1 MTDSRVTALAATE
14 ARYLLAEGPQWNEA
28 EQTISWVDIEGGALY
43 IGELLDD
50 GTPVVRETRSFDDRV
65 AFAHPLGS
73 GSYVIGLGRR
83 LAISRPS
90 GLGETSVPLVPAGR
104 RLNDSVVDPAGRLI
118 VGGMTLDGEHRG
130 NALLRIEHDGTV
142 TVLDDDLRLS
152 NGLAFSPEGAVLY
165 SVDSLAGVIY
175 ARDYDVDTGAVGARR
190 VVTAFEGVEPDG
202 IAVDGEGSIWVALW
216 GGSALHRYDSEGN
229 RTEIVPVKPQ
239 HVTSLEFAGPE
250 RRHMVVTTSM
260 LLLDETQ
267 RAASDQAGRVL
278 TFVSPVTGQSRT
290 PWTRIPL
297 ERIVASSS

>member
-1 MTDSRVTALAATE
+1 MTGPRVIPLAATDM
-14 ARYLLAEGPQWNEA
+14 RYVLAEGPQWNEA
-28 EQTISWVDIEGGALY
+28 EQTISWVDIEGGALI

-65 AFAHPLGS
+65 TFAHPLGL

-130 NALLRIEHDGTV
+130 NSLLRIEHDGTV

-152 NGLAFSPEGAVLY
+152 NGLAFSPDGDVLY

-175 ARDYDVDTGAVGARR
+175 VRDYHVDTGAVGARR
-190 VVTAFEGVEPDG
+190 VVTAFDGVEPDG
-202 IAVDGEGSIWVALW
+202 IAVDDEGGIWVALW

-229 RTEIVPVKPQ
+229 RTEIVPVEPQ

-260 LLLDETQ
+260 LLLDEGQ
-267 RAASDQAGRVL
+267 RSESKQAGRVL
-278 TFVSPVTGQSRT
+278 TFVSTFGGRART
-290 PWTRIPL
+290 PWIRIPL
-297 ERIVASSS
+297 ERIATSPA